1 MKKLRLGS
9 RQTDEERLQL
19 GWAGSRGGGVVQ
31 VQENKITSKQKTQNR
46 HI

>member
-9 RQTDEERLQL
+9 RQTDEEKLQL
-19 GWAGSRGGGVVQ
+19 GWTGSRGGGVVQ

-46 HI
+46 HN

>member
-9 RQTDEERLQL
+9 RQTDEEKLQL

-31 VQENKITSKQKTQNR
+31 VQENKILSRKHKTDTPE
-46 HI
+46 